1 MVLDETRN
9 KVAVDYGFKD
19 YATICESFRTG
30 VISVF
35 LFTDYFNDC
44 ILEYKDKVL
53 ENL

>member
-1 MVLDETRN
+1 MEINKIRD

-30 VISVF
+30 VISIF

-44 ILEYKDKVL
+44 TLEYKDKF
-53 ENL
+53 